1 MKLDVFLTPG
11 EVVPAEVA
19 GRTAVVLDVLRATST
34 IVEALSAGAK
44 AIYPVASIEDAL
56 HLAKTFGRG
65 EVLLCGERRCVP
77 IEGFD
82 LGNSPAEFTSERV
95 AGKTLVMTTTN
106 GTHAMTLAAGAARV
120 LIGSV
125 MNLDAV
131 VSALADAEVDPVFIC
146 SGRERFFALED
157 ALCAGAMASRLLER
171 RPGDW
176 SLNDGARAAIA
187 LTDQFQ
193 IGEDFFRS
201 VAAGKLLLD
210 AGLEADIAACAE
222 RNRHTLVP
230 VLQDRHITAPAT
242 PAPAAKAASESA

>member
-1 MKLDVFLTPG
+1 MRLDVFLTPG
-11 EVVPAEVA
+11 EVVPGEVA

-44 AIYPVASIEDAL
+44 AIYPVASIDDAL
-56 HLAKTFGRG
+56 RLANNFGRG

-82 LGNSPAEFTSERV
+82 LGNSPLEFTADRV

-106 GTHAMTLAAGAARV
+106 GTHATTLAAGATRV

-125 MNLDAV
+125 MNLDAIV
-131 VSALADAEVDPVFIC
+131 DDLASTGADPVFIC
-146 SGRERFFALED
+146 SGRERFFAMED
-157 ALCAGAMASRLLER
+157 AVCAGAMVARLMEV

-176 SLNDGARAAIA
+176 ALNDGARAALA
-187 LTDQFQ
+187 LAERFGTGRDLFA
-193 IGEDFFRS
+193 G

-210 AGLEADIAACAE
+210 VGLDADLEACAE
-222 RNRHTLVP
+222 RNRHALVP
-230 VLQDRHITAPAT
+230 VLQDRHITLATPLAPAIDR
-242 PAPAAKAASESA
+242 SE